1 MGKKRGHGEGTVYQV
16 GNRWRAEVM
25 VGGVRHRAYFETRK
39 EALTWLA
46 EIRLRADRG
55 MLPEPS
61 KVTLGEYL
69 QHRLKNVARH
79 TVRPWTYVSYES
91 RVRVHIIPEL
101 GHIRLQA
108 LKPSD
113 LEAFCSRKLQAGLSR
128 RSVAFLHAVL
138 RRAMGH
144 AERLGLI
151 DRSPAARVEP
161 PRWNAPQAR
170 TLSPEEA
177 ARFLEAARRSEYY
190 PLFVLA
196 LATGM
201 RKGELLALRWSDV
214 DLAEGTVRVT
224 RTLYRVGGRWVEG
237 EPKTAAGKRKVVL
250 PPGAATVLKEHR
262 VAQLGARLKAGAG
275 WAPEPGLEDLV
286 FTSRTGKP
294 ILPRNVNRALEA
306 VLRRAGLPR
315 LRFHD
320 LRHSHATLLLKEGV
334 NPRVVQERLGHST
347 VSLTLQVYS
356 HVLPD
361 LQAEAAEKLDRALF
375 GR

>member
-1 MGKKRGHGEGTVYQV
+1 MGKKRGHGEGTVYKV
-16 GNRWRAEVM
+16 GRRYRAQVM
-25 VGGVRHRAYFETRK
+25 VGGVFHRAYFDTEK
-39 EALTWLA
+39 EARLWLA
-46 EIRLRADRG
+46 EIRVRAARG
-55 MLPEPS
+55 FLPEPS
-61 KVTLGEYL
+61 RLTLGEYL
-69 QHRLKNVARH
+69 QHWLENVARH

-101 GHIRLQA
+101 SHIRLQA

-113 LEAFCSRKLQAGLSR
+113 LEAFYSRKLQAGLSR

-138 RRAMGH
+138 RRALGH

-151 DRSPAARVEP
+151 DRSPAGRVQP

-201 RKGELLALRWSDV
+201 RKGELLGLRWSDV
-214 DLAEGTVRVT
+214 DLAGGTVRVT

-250 PPGAATVLKEHR
+250 PPGAAAVLKEHR
-262 VAQLGARLKAGAG
+262 TAQLEARLKAGAD
-275 WAPEPGLEDLV
+275 WAPGPGLEDLV

-306 VLRRAGLPR
+306 VLRRAGLPQ